1 MKNKVKRLAII
12 PARSGSIRIKNKN
25 IKDFHNKPIIQ
36 YTLNNAIQSKLFTD
50 IHVSTDS
57 KKTTKLVEKLG
68 LKVNFLRPKKLSTD
82 KASLI
87 DVLKYVTKNYSQKN
101 KFYDEVWLLYACAP
115 LINYHD
121 LIKASKYYNKTK
133 KDLPMMSMK
142 EFEAPVEWSFEKIN
156 KLFIALDSKKIK
168 IDSKKFKKKYFE
180 SGTFI
185 IFPKKNDQDYN
196 FKSKKNYGFVLPRL
210 KAIDIDTHEDW
221 QIAEFLYKCN
231 K

>member
-156 KLFIALDSKKIK
+156 K
-168 IDSKKFKKKYFE
+168 
-180 SGTFI
+180 
-185 IFPKKNDQDYN
+185 
-196 FKSKKNYGFVLPRL
+196 
-210 KAIDIDTHEDW
+210 
-221 QIAEFLYKCN
+221 
-231 K
+231 